1 MRLIYWSWHP
11 ILKATGLVQVVSGV
25 GVGGQ
30 RQKGTDGLLEAEKP
44 PDSKDVTCWS
54 LWFTNF
60 RKDQNHLR
68 GGGDEFKEQTSG
80 ATPDIY
86 LTVQVWQRIQE
97 LKNLNSSE

>member
-11 ILKATGLVQVVSGV
+11 ILKATGLVQVVG

-30 RQKGTDGLLEAEKP
+30 RQKGTDGLMEAEKP

-60 RKDQNHLR
+60 RKDQNHL
-68 GGGDEFKEQTSG
+68 GVEVMS
-80 ATPDIY
+80 
-86 LTVQVWQRIQE
+86 
-97 LKNLNSSE
+97 LKSRLLGPPQISI

>member
-1 MRLIYWSWHP
+1 MLDEAD
-11 ILKATGLVQVVSGV
+11 LLVLAPYLESHWPGAGSGV

-60 RKDQNHLR
+60 
-68 GGGDEFKEQTSG
+68 TSG
-80 ATPDIY
+80 
-86 LTVQVWQRIQE
+86 VEVMS
-97 LKNLNSSE
+97 LKSRFLGPP